1 MKGDFIWVPKHFLKT
16 EAELRDKLKSL
27 ALLVGISI
35 LIGIILSSLVW
46 YILFKTGV
54 FDQAFATRAL
64 PTVSVPCPTEAVL
77 SPVCPTCAPM
87 DTPEAKIIS
96 TSTAT
101 FTATPDFAATATAA
115 CGSHIS
121 RFPGTPCPPFATA
134 TPKKLSMPD
143 ISE

>member
-1 MKGDFIWVPKHFLKT
+1 MIGIV
-16 EAELRDKLKSL
+16 L
-27 ALLVGISI
+27 ASLVG
-35 LIGIILSSLVW
+35 
-46 YILFKTGV
+46 YILFSTGV

-64 PTVSVPCPTEAVL
+64 PAVSVPSPTEAVL

-101 FTATPDFAATATAA
+101 FTTTPDFAATATAA
-115 CGSHIS
+115 CASHIS

-134 TPKKLSMPD
+134 SP
-143 ISE
+143 